1 MKNIKN
7 KKNFTLLIVAVLILG
22 LSLSCKSNEE
32 PAPEIEIPTLY
43 HGIWVYTD
51 DTNTTALD
59 IKSNNEGF
67 RSTILQ
73 TGNDY
78 GAKPYLQL
86 TGSNNEFINVTKN
99 SDTSFTASLNNET
112 VTFEFTS
119 STTGTIRGNDKT
131 YSIKKQ

>member
-7 KKNFTLLIVAVLILG
+7 KKIFTLLIVAVLILG

-51 DTNTTALD
+51 NTNTTALD
-59 IKSNNEGF
+59 IESNNEGF

-73 TGNDY
+73 AG

-86 TGSNNEFINVTKN
+86 TGSNNKFINVTKN

-119 STTGTIRGNDKT
+119 STTGTIRSNDKT
-131 YSIKKQ
+131 YSIKKTIIK

>member
-1 MKNIKN
+1 M
-7 KKNFTLLIVAVLILG
+7 
-22 LSLSCKSNEE
+22 
-32 PAPEIEIPTLY
+32 
-43 HGIWVYTD
+43 YTD

-73 TGNDY
+73 AGNDY

-86 TGSNNEFINVTKN
+86 TGSNNKFINVTKN

>member
-7 KKNFTLLIVAVLILG
+7 KKNFTLLIVTVLILG

-32 PAPEIEIPTLY
+32 PKIEIPTLY

-73 TGNDY
+73 AGNDY

-119 STTGTIRGNDKT
+119 STTGTIRSNNKN

>member
-1 MKNIKN
+1 M
-7 KKNFTLLIVAVLILG
+7 
-22 LSLSCKSNEE
+22 SLSCKSNEE

-73 TGNDY
+73 AGNDY

-99 SDTSFTASLNNET
+99 SDTSWSWKGY
-112 VTFEFTS
+112 TFSFNS
-119 STTGTIRGNDKT
+119 STGGTLSSNGSDYAII
-131 YSIKKQ
+131 IKQN

>member
-1 MKNIKN
+1 M
-7 KKNFTLLIVAVLILG
+7 
-22 LSLSCKSNEE
+22 SLSCKSNEK

-43 HGIWVYTD
+43 HGTWVYTD

-73 TGNDY
+73 AGNDY

-86 TGSNNEFINVTKN
+86 TGSNNKFINVTKN

>member
-1 MKNIKN
+1 M
-7 KKNFTLLIVAVLILG
+7 
-22 LSLSCKSNEE
+22 
-32 PAPEIEIPTLY
+32 
-43 HGIWVYTD
+43 YTD
-51 DTNTTALD
+51 NTNTTALG
-59 IKSNNEGF
+59 IESNNEGF

-73 TGNDY
+73 AGNDY

-86 TGSNNEFINVTKN
+86 TGSNNEFINVNKN

-119 STTGTIRGNDKT
+119 STTGTIRSNDKT

>member
-7 KKNFTLLIVAVLILG
+7 KKIFTLLIVAVLILG

-32 PAPEIEIPTLY
+32 PAPKIEIPTLY
-43 HGIWVYTD
+43 HGTWVYTD

-73 TGNDY
+73 AGNDY

-119 STTGTIRGNDKT
+119 STTGTIRSNDKT
-131 YSIKKQ
+131 YRIKKQ